1 MIKQEDFAFSVESHG
16 SRWDV
21 YRFDKDGKRGT
32 LAFREK
38 DGQFEIGVFKA
49 GELTQEEVAKA
60 LAEALSV

>member
-1 MIKQEDFAFSVESHG
+1 VIKQEDFAFSVDAHG

-38 DGQFEIGVFKA
+38 NGKFEIGVFKA
-49 GELTQEEVAKA
+49 GELTQEEVLEA
-60 LAEALSV
+60 LAQALV